1 MLPRMVE
8 GDAVGSIYER
18 KDQPVPAL
26 KPAAAPASP
35 RETAGGPTRPRRI
48 RLSSRSRYRSA
59 DASRRERRP
68 SRRKRRKAVI
78 FWFLVVGLA
87 GVLFTGVLLAV
98 VLWAASSVVD
108 ASGVEPVAHLVTEQ
122 IITLLRESFVGR
134 SVTGMIGAACVALVG
149 VIGAVVRSRM
159 VTYH

>member
-1 MLPRMVE
+1 M
-8 GDAVGSIYER
+8 
-18 KDQPVPAL
+18 
-26 KPAAAPASP
+26 
-35 RETAGGPTRPRRI
+35 
-48 RLSSRSRYRSA
+48 
-59 DASRRERRP
+59 
-68 SRRKRRKAVI
+68 
-78 FWFLVVGLA
+78 GLA
-87 GVLFTGVLLAV
+87 GVLFTGVLLAM